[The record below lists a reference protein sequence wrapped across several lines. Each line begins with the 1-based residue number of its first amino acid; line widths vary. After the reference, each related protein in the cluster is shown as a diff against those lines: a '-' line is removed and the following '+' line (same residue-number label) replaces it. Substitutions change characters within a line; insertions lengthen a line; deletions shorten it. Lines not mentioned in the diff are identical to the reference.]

1 MVVMLEPVVLSYLH
15 EATEME
21 EGKAVM
27 AAYPV
32 CGLSVSV
39 FPT

>member
-1 MVVMLEPVVLSYLH
+1 MYLH

-21 EGKAVM
+21 EGKADM

-32 CGLSVSV
+32 CGFSISE